1 MGFKRKQYVG
11 LGLTVF
17 FLFLLLFTILV
28 MMNSIRENMLEIVQ
42 DRYFKV
48 NEVTD
53 IRQQLYQKDRDLVRI
68 ITNDQ
73 EEAEFKKDASS
84 GKDIGQR
91 LIEVEALLNKEKS
104 KVLISEVKETYKE
117 YTAMEREIYNRL
129 ENGASPDELQA
140 IYRDE
145 MANRDLLFSKIDEF
159 KEFQESLMQD
169 ALAESTGTYNNL
181 VKALIGLIV
190 LAIILIASVMLWVI
204 RSTVGT
210 INSFTDAIKNVDYDD
225 LSDIPRMDDEVKG
238 EFGEIARVY
247 NAMAT
252 SIEDLTIK
260 EQKYNEEIMEQNWIE
275 SNSADIV
282 KLYSRHVDASSLAEN
297 FIKKL
302 TPLMGGNL
310 GAFYLK
316 DESEGKPLFK
326 KVAVYADHQGSAG
339 RDRFAEGEGL
349 AGQCAAEKRT
359 ILLDE
364 VPADFRVISTGL
376 GEAAPKSIIMAPVM
390 MKDEVIAVVE
400 IASFN
405 MFSTGSQKLLENVL
419 ETLGIGITNIIGRME
434 VERLLL
440 ESQAQTE
447 ELQAQSE
454 ELQSQSEELQAQSEE
469 LQMQTEELRMM
480 NEQLEERSRDAELK
494 SEELQ
499 AAKEDLEQ
507 KAMELQQS
515 STYKSEFL
523 ANMSHELRTPL
534 NSILLLSEMML
545 DDQEHALSEEQ
556 KEFSRVIHSSG
567 QDLLNLINDILD
579 LSKVEAGKLE
589 VNFEEVFL
597 TEFADRLERQFTQMA
612 KTKNIGFTVNVS
624 DNITPII
631 YTDEQRLQQVV
642 KNLLSN
648 AFKFTDKG
656 SISIRIE
663 KADERETMGCPLA
676 GHSDTWVKFSVTDSG
691 IGIPRE
697 KQQMIFEAFQ
707 QVDGAIM
714 RKYGGTGL
722 GLSISREFSQLLGGL
737 CKVESQEGKGSTF
750 TVIIP
755 NLPQGY
761 PSMNEFEVHNQVAA
775 TLEPSEVAAGY
786 EPILPEVPMA
796 EGQGMNAGN
805 AANAGESADPAP
817 AGKTTV
823 LTGKTVIVTDD
834 DHRNIFTL
842 KNALQKEGM
851 NVITAENGVQC
862 LEKINELDQVDII
875 LMDIMMPIMDGYETI
890 RKIRSMEEDSETP
903 IIALTAKAMKGDRDK
918 CLDAGAND
926 YISKPMKLDQLL
938 SAMRVWLS

>member
-1 MGFKRKQYVG
+1 H
-11 LGLTVF
+11 
-17 FLFLLLFTILV
+17 
-28 MMNSIRENMLEIVQ
+28 MNV
-42 DRYFKV
+42 
-48 NEVTD
+48 
-53 IRQQLYQKDRDLVRI
+53 
-68 ITNDQ
+68 
-73 EEAEFKKDASS
+73 
-84 GKDIGQR
+84 
-91 LIEVEALLNKEKS
+91 
-104 KVLISEVKETYKE
+104 
-117 YTAMEREIYNRL
+117 
-129 ENGASPDELQA
+129 
-140 IYRDE
+140 
-145 MANRDLLFSKIDEF
+145 
-159 KEFQESLMQD
+159 
-169 ALAESTGTYNNL
+169 
-181 VKALIGLIV
+181 
-190 LAIILIASVMLWVI
+190 
-204 RSTVGT
+204 
-210 INSFTDAIKNVDYDD
+210 
-225 LSDIPRMDDEVKG
+225 
-238 EFGEIARVY
+238 
-247 NAMAT
+247 AT
-252 SIEDLTIK
+252 
-260 EQKYNEEIMEQNWIE
+260 
-275 SNSADIV
+275 
-282 KLYSRHVDASSLAEN
+282 LAEN

-316 DESEGKPLFK
+316 DGSEGKPLFK
-326 KVAVYADHQGSAG
+326 KVAVYADDNGAAG
-339 RDRFAEGEGL
+339 RDSFAEGEGL
-349 AGQCAAEKRT
+349 AGQCAVEKRT
-359 ILLDE
+359 ILLNE
-364 VPADFRVISTGL
+364 VPSDFRVISTGL
-376 GEAAPKSIIMAPVM
+376 GEAAPKSILMAPVM

-400 IASFN
+400 IGSFTA
-405 MFSTGSQKLLENVL
+405 FPSASQKLLENVL

-480 NEQLEERSRDAELK
+480 NEQLEERTHDAELK

-597 TEFADRLERQFTQMA
+597 TEFADRLERQFSQVA
-612 KTKNIGFTVNVS
+612 KNKNIDFNVSVS

-656 SISIRIE
+656 SVSIKIE

-775 TLEPSEVAAGY
+775 AMEQSGVAAGFESVLPEVPAGH
-786 EPILPEVPMA
+786 EPILPEVPMGVEQGLNA
-796 EGQGMNAGN
+796 EEAAG
-805 AANAGESADPAP
+805 PAP
-817 AGKTTV
+817 SGKTTV

-862 LEKINELDQVDII
+862 LEKMKELDQVDIV

-890 RKIRSMEEDSETP
+890 REIRTMEENSKTP

>member
-28 MMNSIRENMLEIVQ
+28 MMNSIRANMLEIVQ

-48 NEVTD
+48 SEVTD
-53 IRQQLYQKDRDLVRI
+53 IRQQLYQKDRDLVRF

-73 EEAEFKKDASS
+73 AVAEFKKDASS
-84 GKDIGQR
+84 RKDISQR
-91 LIEVEALLNKEKS
+91 LIELETLLNKNKS
-104 KVLISEVKETYKE
+104 KVLISEVKESYKE
-117 YTAMEREIYNRL
+117 YSAMEREINNRL
-129 ENGASPDELQA
+129 ENGANPGELQA
-140 IYRDE
+140 IYRE
-145 MANRDLLFSKIDEF
+145 GMANRDLLFKKIDEF
-159 KEFQESLMQD
+159 KSFQESLMED

-181 VKALIGLIV
+181 VKALVGLIV

-204 RSTVGT
+204 RDTVGT
-210 INSFTDAIKNVDYDD
+210 INSFTNAIKNVDYDN
-225 LSDIPRMDDEVKG
+225 LSVIPRMDDGVKG

-247 NAMAT
+247 NAMAA

-260 EQKYNEEIMEQNWIE
+260 EQKYNEEIMGQNWIE

-282 KLYSRHVDASSLAEN
+282 KLYSRHVNVSSLAEN

-316 DESEGKPLFK
+316 DESEGKTRFK
-326 KVAVYADHQGSAG
+326 KVAVYADDNGSAG
-339 RDRFAEGEGL
+339 RDSFAEGEGL
-349 AGQCAAEKRT
+349 AGQCAVEKRT

-376 GEAAPKSIIMAPVM
+376 GEAAPKSIIMAPVV

-400 IASFN
+400 IGSFN
-405 MFSTGSQKLLENVL
+405 MFNTGSQKLLENVL

-480 NEQLEERSRDAELK
+480 NEQLEERTRDAELK

-556 KEFSRVIHSSG
+556 KEFSKVIHSSG

-597 TEFADRLERQFTQMA
+597 TEFADRLERQFSQVA
-612 KTKNIGFTVNVS
+612 KNKNIDFNVSVS

-642 KNLLSN
+642 KNLLPN

-656 SISIRIE
+656 SVSIRIE
-663 KADERETMGCPLA
+663 KADEPETMGCPLA

-775 TLEPSEVAAGY
+775 AVEQSEVAAGQ
-786 EPILPEVPMA
+786 ETFLPEMPMA
-796 EGQGMNAGN
+796 EVQSVTQGTAVQ
-805 AANAGESADPAP
+805 AIPSA
-817 AGKTTV
+817 KTTV

-862 LEKINELDQVDII
+862 LEKLKELDQVDII

-890 RKIRSMEEDSETP
+890 RKIRTMEENSETP

>member
-17 FLFLLLFTILV
+17 FLFLLLFTILL
-28 MMNSIRENMLEIVQ
+28 MMNSIKSNMVEIVE

-48 NEVTD
+48 SQAME
-53 IRQQLYQKDRDLVRI
+53 IRQQLYQNDRNLLQVVTNNSVDKESRMESIREVDVTEDLVKLQSI
-68 ITNDQ
+68 
-73 EEAEFKKDASS
+73 
-84 GKDIGQR
+84 
-91 LIEVEALLNKEKS
+91 LNREKS
-104 KVLISEVKETYKE
+104 KVLISQVQDEYKE
-117 YTAMEREIYNRL
+117 YERL
-129 ENGASPDELQA
+129 ENEILDGLEKDVSLGELQA
-140 IYRDE
+140 IYRAE
-145 MANRDLLFSKIDEF
+145 KSNRDALFNKIDEF
-159 KEFQESLMQD
+159 KDYQESLMQE
-169 ALAESTGTYNNL
+169 ALAESTNTYDNL
-181 VKALIGLIV
+181 VNALIGLI
-190 LAIILIASVMLWVI
+190 LFAIILITAVMLWVI

-210 INSFTDAIKNVDYDD
+210 INSFTDSIKNVDYDD
-225 LSDIPRMDDEVKG
+225 LSSIPRMDTEVKG

-247 NAMAT
+247 NAMAA

-260 EQKYNEEIMEQNWIE
+260 EKKYNEEIVEQNWIQ
-275 SNSADIV
+275 SHSADIV
-282 KLYSRHVDASSLAEN
+282 KLYSRHVDVAGLAEN

-302 TPLMGGNL
+302 APLMGGNL

-316 DESEGKPLFK
+316 DESEGKPLYK
-326 KVAVYADHQGSAG
+326 KIAVYADDQGTAG

-359 ILLDE
+359 IVIEE

-376 GEAAPKSIIMAPVM
+376 GEAPPKSIIMAPVM
-390 MKDEVIAVVE
+390 MKDEVVAVVE
-400 IASFN
+400 IASFS
-405 MFSTGSQKLLENVL
+405 MFPTASQKLLENVL
-419 ETLGIGITNIIGRME
+419 ETLGVGITNILGRME

-480 NEQLEERSRDAELK
+480 NEQLEERTHDAELK

-507 KAMELQQS
+507 KARELQQS

-545 DDQEHALSEEQ
+545 DDQENALSEEQ

-597 TEFADRLERQFTQMA
+597 TEFADRMERQFAQVA
-612 KTKNIGFTVNVS
+612 NNKEIDFTVTLS

-631 YTDEQRLQQVV
+631 YTDEQRLQQIV

-648 AFKFTDKG
+648 AFKFTEKG
-656 SISIRIE
+656 SVSVKIE
-663 KADERETMGCPLA
+663 KSDERETLGCPLA
-676 GHSDTWVKFSVTDSG
+676 GHSDTWVKFTVTDSG
-691 IGIPRE
+691 IGIPKE

-750 TVIIP
+750 TIIIP
-755 NLPQGY
+755 NLPEGY
-761 PSMNEFEVHNQVAA
+761 PSVNEYAMHSQVAVSVEQNA
-775 TLEPSEVAAGY
+775 EVSAVGETLMPESSVSEGNLQQTEEGFQQAAD
-786 EPILPEVPMA
+786 A
-796 EGQGMNAGN
+796 EQ
-805 AANAGESADPAP
+805 

-851 NVITAENGVQC
+851 NVITAENGLEC
-862 LEKINELDQVDII
+862 LKKMDVLEQVDIV
-875 LMDIMMPIMDGYETI
+875 LMDIMMPVMDGYETI
-890 RKIRSMEEDSETP
+890 KKIRSREEYSELP
-903 IIALTAKAMKGDRDK
+903 VIALTAKAMKGDRDK
-918 CLDAGAND
+918 CLAAGAND

>member
-17 FLFLLLFTILV
+17 FLFLLLFTILL
-28 MMNSIRENMLEIVQ
+28 MMNSIKSNLVEIVE

-48 NEVTD
+48 SQAME
-53 IRQQLYQKDRDLVRI
+53 IRQQLYQNDRNLLQVVTNNSVDKEGRMASIREIDVTDDLLELQVI
-68 ITNDQ
+68 
-73 EEAEFKKDASS
+73 
-84 GKDIGQR
+84 
-91 LIEVEALLNKEKS
+91 LNKEKS
-104 KVLISEVKETYKE
+104 KALISKVQDAYKDYQALE
-117 YTAMEREIYNRL
+117 NQILVGL
-129 ENGASPDELQA
+129 ENGTSTGELQA
-140 IYRDE
+140 MYRAE
-145 MANRDLLFSKIDEF
+145 KANRDLLFSNIDEF
-159 KEFQESLMQD
+159 KEYQENLMQQ
-169 ALAESTGTYNNL
+169 ALAESTGTYDNL

-190 LAIILIASVMLWVI
+190 FAIILITIVMLWVI

-210 INSFTDAIKNVDYDD
+210 INSFTDSIKNVDYDD
-225 LSDIPRMDDEVKG
+225 LSSIPRMDTEVKG

-247 NAMAT
+247 NAMAA

-260 EQKYNEEIMEQNWIE
+260 EKKYNEEIVEQNWIQ
-275 SNSADIV
+275 SHSADIV
-282 KLYSRHVDASSLAEN
+282 KLYSRYVDAAGLAGS
-297 FIKKL
+297 FIKRL

-316 DESEGKPLFK
+316 DESEGKPLYK
-326 KVAVYADHQGSAG
+326 KIAVYADGQGAAG
-339 RDRFAEGEGL
+339 RDRFEEGEGL

-359 ILLDE
+359 IVIDD

-376 GEAAPKSIIMAPVM
+376 GEAPPKSIIMAPVM
-390 MKDEVIAVVE
+390 MKDEVVAVVE
-400 IASFN
+400 IASFSV
-405 MFSTGSQKLLENVL
+405 FPTASKKLLENVL
-419 ETLGIGITNIIGRME
+419 ETLGIGITNILGRME

-480 NEQLEERSRDAELK
+480 NEQLEERTHDAELK

-507 KAMELQQS
+507 KARELQQS

-545 DDQEHALSEEQ
+545 DDQEKALTEEQ

-597 TEFADRLERQFTQMA
+597 TEFADRMERQFHQVA
-612 KTKNIGFTVNVS
+612 KNKQIDFTVTLS

-631 YTDEQRLQQVV
+631 YSDEQRLQQIV

-648 AFKFTDKG
+648 AFKFTEKG
-656 SISIRIE
+656 SVSVKIE
-663 KADERETMGCPLA
+663 KADERETLGCPLA
-676 GHSDTWVKFSVTDSG
+676 GHSDTWVKFTVTDSG
-691 IGIPRE
+691 IGIPKE

-755 NLPQGY
+755 NLPEGY
-761 PSMNEFEVHNQVAA
+761 PSMNEYEVHNQVAA
-775 TLEPSEVAAGY
+775 SVEQEPLAASTPDGSVAEAGLQGAREESG
-786 EPILPEVPMA
+786 EP
-796 EGQGMNAGN
+796 
-805 AANAGESADPAP
+805 ADGPQDSR
-817 AGKTTV
+817 TTV

-851 NVITAENGVQC
+851 NVITAENGLQC
-862 LEKINELDQVDII
+862 LEMMNELEQVDIV
-875 LMDIMMPIMDGYETI
+875 LMDIMMPVMDGYEAI
-890 RKIRSMEEDSETP
+890 RKIRSQEAYSELP
-903 IIALTAKAMKGDRDK
+903 VIALTAKAMKGDRDK
-918 CLDAGAND
+918 CLAAGAND

>member
-28 MMNSIRENMLEIVQ
+28 MMNSIKSNMVEIVE

-48 NEVTD
+48 STVME
-53 IRQQLYQKDRDLVRI
+53 IRQQLYQNDRNLLQVVTENSVDKEARMASIREIDVTGDLLELQAI
-68 ITNDQ
+68 
-73 EEAEFKKDASS
+73 
-84 GKDIGQR
+84 
-91 LIEVEALLNKEKS
+91 LNREKS
-104 KVLISEVKETYKE
+104 KVLISQVQDAYKQYQALE
-117 YTAMEREIYNRL
+117 NQILIGL
-129 ENGASPDELQA
+129 ENGTSTGELQA
-140 IYRDE
+140 MYRAE
-145 MANRDLLFSKIDEF
+145 KAGRDLLFNNIDDF
-159 KEFQESLMQD
+159 KEYQENLMQQ
-169 ALAESTGTYNNL
+169 ALAESTDTYDNL

-190 LAIILIASVMLWVI
+190 LAIILITGVMLWVI
-204 RSTVGT
+204 RGTVGT
-210 INSFTDAIKNVDYDD
+210 INSFTDSIKNVDYDD
-225 LSDIPRMDDEVKG
+225 LSSIPRMNTEVKG

-247 NAMAT
+247 NTMAA

-260 EQKYNEEIMEQNWIE
+260 EKKYNEEIVEQNWIQ
-275 SNSADIV
+275 SHSADIV
-282 KLYSRHVDASSLAEN
+282 KLYSRYVDAAGLAEN

-316 DESEGKPLFK
+316 DESDGKPLFK
-326 KVAVYADHQGSAG
+326 KIAVYADDQGAAG

-359 ILLDE
+359 IVIDE

-376 GEAAPKSIIMAPVM
+376 GEAPPKSIIMAPVM
-390 MKDEVIAVVE
+390 MKDEVVAVVE
-400 IASFN
+400 IASFSV
-405 MFSTGSQKLLENVL
+405 FPTASQKLLENVL
-419 ETLGIGITNIIGRME
+419 ETLGIGITNILGRME

-480 NEQLEERSRDAELK
+480 NEQLEERTHDAELK

-507 KAMELQQS
+507 KARELQQS

-545 DDQEHALSEEQ
+545 DDQESALSEEQ

-597 TEFADRLERQFTQMA
+597 TEFADRMERQFHQVA
-612 KTKNIGFTVNVS
+612 KNKQIDFTVTLS

-631 YTDEQRLQQVV
+631 YSDEQRLQQIV

-648 AFKFTDKG
+648 AFKFTEKG
-656 SISIRIE
+656 SVSVKIE
-663 KADERETMGCPLA
+663 KADERETLGCPLA
-676 GHSDTWVKFSVTDSG
+676 GHSDTWVKFTVTDSG
-691 IGIPRE
+691 IGIPKE

-755 NLPQGY
+755 NLPEGY
-761 PSMNEFEVHNQVAA
+761 PSVNEYEVHSQVAA
-775 TLEPSEVAAGY
+775 AVEQRPLASSDTEAGAQQD
-786 EPILPEVPMA
+786 EQQSGDE
-796 EGQGMNAGN
+796 QQAGN
-805 AANAGESADPAP
+805 AAQD
-817 AGKTTV
+817 GKTTV

-851 NVITAENGVQC
+851 NVITAENGLQC
-862 LEKINELDQVDII
+862 LEMMNELEQVDIV
-875 LMDIMMPIMDGYETI
+875 LMDIMMPVMDGYEAI
-890 RKIRSMEEDSETP
+890 RKIRSQEAYGELP
-903 IIALTAKAMKGDRDK
+903 VIALTAKAMKGDRDK
-918 CLDAGAND
+918 CLAAGAND